1 MEDVQHSPAFPEA
14 SPGKD
19 DEKQAGSDVVVNTGE
34 NLPRKSAPADMFLA
48 DEKKRILRERALKLA
63 RKPEAEEA
71 KGALLEV
78 IEFGLADERYA
89 IEVEFVREVCV
100 LKDLTPVPCTPA
112 FILGIINVRGQVIS
126 VTDVRD
132 FFDLPKKE
140 MTESTRV
147 LILTNRTM
155 ELGILAESVVGQRK
169 IPIEGIQS
177 NMPALTGIRE
187 HYIKGVTSDRL
198 VIISGDNLLSDDNIV
213 VHQEVGD

>member
-1 MEDVQHSPAFPEA
+1 MEDVQHSPASPEA
-14 SPGKD
+14 SLGKP
-19 DEKQAGSDVVVNTGE
+19 EPKEAGSDVAASTRE
-34 NLPRKSAPADMFLA
+34 NLPERSAPANTALA

-71 KGALLEV
+71 RGALLEI

-100 LKDLTPVPCTPA
+100 LKDLTPVPCTPS

-147 LILTNRTM
+147 LILKNRSM
-155 ELGILAESVVGQRK
+155 EMGILAESVVGQRK
-169 IPIEGIQS
+169 IPIDSIQS
-177 NMPALTGIRE
+177 NMPALAGIRE

-198 VIISGDNLLSDDNIV
+198 VIISGDKLLSDDNIV